1 MGKLEGKVAVIT
13 GSDSG
18 IGRATAIAFAREGA
32 DVAVDYLEDQAGAEE
47 TKRQVEEAGQRAV
60 VVQSDVRDPEQ
71 VAHFFERAQ
80 ELGTP
85 YVLTNNAGASADG
98 PVAELPL
105 EDWDKVLKTNLYGP
119 FYCCQHFIRL
129 RKAAGG
135 GGIIINLTS
144 VHQELPTLGGAA
156 YDASKGGLRNLTRV
170 LALELA
176 PHKINVNNLAPG
188 MVLTPFNQ
196 EALEDEETRRESTQN
211 IPWKRAAEPWEVAAL
226 ALYLASEDANFV
238 TGQTFTIDGGQ
249 SVNVGQ
255 GV

>member
-1 MGKLEGKVAVIT
+1 MSKLEAKVAVIT

-18 IGRATAIAFAREGA
+18 IGRATAVAFAREGA
-32 DVAVDYLEDQAGAEE
+32 DVAIDYLEDQEGAEE
-47 TKRQVEEAGQRAV
+47 TKRQVEEAGRKAV
-60 VVQSDVRDPEQ
+60 VVQTDVRDPEQ
-71 VAHFFERAQ
+71 VARFFERAQ

-85 YVLTNNAGASADG
+85 YVLVNNAGASADA

-119 FYCCQHFIRL
+119 FLCCQHFIRL

-135 GGIIINLTS
+135 GGKIINLTS
-144 VHQELPTLGGAA
+144 VHQELPTPGGAA

-196 EALEDEETRRESTQN
+196 EALEDEEARKESTQN
-211 IPWKRAAEPWEVAAL
+211 IPWQRAAEPWEVAAL
-226 ALYLASEDANFV
+226 ALYLASEEADFV

-249 SVNVGQ
+249 SVNIGQ

>member
-1 MGKLEGKVAVIT
+1 M
-13 GSDSG
+13 
-18 IGRATAIAFAREGA
+18 
-32 DVAVDYLEDQAGAEE
+32 
-47 TKRQVEEAGQRAV
+47 
-60 VVQSDVRDPEQ
+60 
-71 VAHFFERAQ
+71 
-80 ELGTP
+80 
-85 YVLTNNAGASADG
+85 
-98 PVAELPL
+98 
-105 EDWDKVLKTNLYGP
+105 
-119 FYCCQHFIRL
+119 
-129 RKAAGG
+129 
-135 GGIIINLTS
+135 
-144 VHQELPTLGGAA
+144 
-156 YDASKGGLRNLTRV
+156 

-238 TGQTFTIDGGQ
+238 TRQTFTIDGGQ